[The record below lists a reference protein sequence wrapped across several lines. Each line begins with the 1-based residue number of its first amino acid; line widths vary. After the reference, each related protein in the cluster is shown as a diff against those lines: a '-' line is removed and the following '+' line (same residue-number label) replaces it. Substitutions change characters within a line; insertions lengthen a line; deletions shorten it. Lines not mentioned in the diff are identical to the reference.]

1 MHDIHN
7 CTDVWV
13 YMYLYYSFVKN
24 MFVVTSR
31 FRTIHT
37 ILVGF
42 VLNVYLM
49 YEGLEIHFFNNM
61 F

>member
-7 CTDVWV
+7 CTYVWV